1 MSCRKPCA
9 RNVLWKQLETPKTSE
24 SDFSVSNK
32 MFRCIIFVTI
42 CSSSF
47 EFPEKKQRCQLQHL
61 YIHVPMYLGAYYNIF
76 VHSIFKYKYMLS
88 MFIYLEKK
96 ESKST
101 ARRAQSTHFVFNRQ
115 LHARKRRNASSKQ
128 VQKSPKNI

>member
-24 SDFSVSNK
+24 SNFSVSNK

-101 ARRAQSTHFVFNRQ
+101 ARRAQSTRFVFNRQ
-115 LHARKRRNASSKQ
+115 LHARKRRNVSSKQ

>member
-1 MSCRKPCA
+1 
-9 RNVLWKQLETPKTSE
+9 
-24 SDFSVSNK
+24 
-32 MFRCIIFVTI
+32 
-42 CSSSF
+42 
-47 EFPEKKQRCQLQHL
+47 
-61 YIHVPMYLGAYYNIF
+61 MYLGAYYNIF

-96 ESKST
+96 ESKGA
-101 ARRAQSTHFVFNRQ
+101 ARRAQSARFVFNRQ

>member
-1 MSCRKPCA
+1 
-9 RNVLWKQLETPKTSE
+9 
-24 SDFSVSNK
+24 
-32 MFRCIIFVTI
+32 
-42 CSSSF
+42 
-47 EFPEKKQRCQLQHL
+47 
-61 YIHVPMYLGAYYNIF
+61 MYLGAYYNIF

-96 ESKST
+96 ESKGT
-101 ARRAQSTHFVFNRQ
+101 ARRVQSTRFVFNRQ